1 MFCYGFEKNIYYTY
15 YQAEKDMDIAK
26 WKDFRDRVVNNCTNV
41 ILGKEDISEKLAVC
55 FLCGGHVLLEDV
67 PGTGKTMLLR
77 AFAKTIGGEFKRIQ
91 FTPDIMPSDVT
102 GINFFNMKS
111 GEFELRKGPIFTDIL
126 LADEINRATP
136 RTQAS
141 LLEAMAEGQVTIDS
155 ETCAMTQNFMVAATQ
170 NPLESHGTF
179 PLPEAQ
185 LDRFFMRLSP
195 GYMQREDE
203 MRVMARGG
211 GAEGLKELS
220 CVVVEDEL
228 LTLKKERCG
237 ITVHETVAGY
247 IMDIIAATRN
257 SAEIRIGASTR
268 GAIALYEASQ
278 VYAAFSG
285 RDYVIPEDVKKL
297 APCILAHR
305 LTYRG
310 VLHPGEGETTFV
322 KLLEQVAVPT
332 ESI

>member
-1 MFCYGFEKNIYYTY
+1 MHSGFRGMFCYGFEKNIYYTY
-15 YQAEKDMDIAK
+15 YQEEKDMDIAK

-203 MRVMARGG
+203 MRVMAR
-211 GAEGLKELS
+211 
-220 CVVVEDEL
+220 
-228 LTLKKERCG
+228 
-237 ITVHETVAGY
+237 
-247 IMDIIAATRN
+247 
-257 SAEIRIGASTR
+257 
-268 GAIALYEASQ
+268 
-278 VYAAFSG
+278 
-285 RDYVIPEDVKKL
+285 
-297 APCILAHR
+297 
-305 LTYRG
+305 
-310 VLHPGEGETTFV
+310 
-322 KLLEQVAVPT
+322 
-332 ESI
+332 

>member
-1 MFCYGFEKNIYYTY
+1 
-15 YQAEKDMDIAK
+15 MDIAK
-26 WKDFRDRVVNNCTNV
+26 WKDFRDKIVNQCANV

-77 AFAKTIGGEFKRIQ
+77 AFAKIIGGGFKRMQ

-102 GINFFNMKS
+102 GIHFFNMKS

-141 LLEAMAEGQVTIDS
+141 LLEAMAEGQVTMDGL
-155 ETCAMTQNFMVAATQ
+155 TCSMTENFMVAATQ

-203 MRVMARGG
+203 LRVMACGG
-211 GAEGLKELS
+211 GAEGLAALS
-220 CVVVEDEL
+220 CAVTAEEISS
-228 LTLKKERCG
+228 LKKERRA
-237 ITVHETVAGY
+237 IMVHESVAGY
-247 IMDIIAATRN
+247 MMDIIAETRK
-257 SAEIRIGASTR
+257 SAEIRVGASTR

-285 RDYVIPEDVKKL
+285 RDYVLPEDVKTL

-310 VLHPGEGETTFV
+310 VLRPGEGEAVFQ
-322 KLLEQVAVPT
+322 KLLDQVAVPT

>member
-1 MFCYGFEKNIYYTY
+1 MHSGFRGMFCYGFEKNIYYTY
-15 YQAEKDMDIAK
+15 YQEEKDMDIAK
-26 WKDFRDRVVNNCTNV
+26 WKDFRDRVVNNCANV

-170 NPLESHGTF
+170 NPLES
-179 PLPEAQ
+179 
-185 LDRFFMRLSP
+185 
-195 GYMQREDE
+195 
-203 MRVMARGG
+203 
-211 GAEGLKELS
+211 
-220 CVVVEDEL
+220 
-228 LTLKKERCG
+228 
-237 ITVHETVAGY
+237 
-247 IMDIIAATRN
+247 
-257 SAEIRIGASTR
+257 
-268 GAIALYEASQ
+268 
-278 VYAAFSG
+278 
-285 RDYVIPEDVKKL
+285 L
-297 APCILAHR
+297 A
-305 LTYRG
+305 
-310 VLHPGEGETTFV
+310 
-322 KLLEQVAVPT
+322 
-332 ESI
+332 